1 MKKKKQLDEDCYK
14 KNKEEQITKWY
25 SDEIWGKKI
34 QDDNILFEV
43 MSLQIFQA
51 GLTWKST
58 LLRRDEFRVAFNG
71 WRIEEVALFDS
82 KKINQML
89 NNSSIIR
96 NRIKIKACVKNAK
109 IINKIKE
116 EHNTFCNWFYNET
129 KENELE
135 KLQKIMIDRFEFM
148 GPEIARMW
156 LMASGRI

>member
-1 MKKKKQLDEDCYK
+1 MKNKKQLDEDYYK

-82 KKINQML
+82 L
-89 NNSSIIR
+89 S
-96 NRIKIKACVKNAK
+96 VAK
-109 IINKIKE
+109 
-116 EHNTFCNWFYNET
+116 TGR
-129 KENELE
+129 
-135 KLQKIMIDRFEFM
+135 KLDLKSDARFRFER
-148 GPEIARMW
+148 GIDPYSIEWGIDA
-156 LMASGRI
+156 ASKMILELLE

>member
-1 MKKKKQLDEDCYK
+1 
-14 KNKEEQITKWY
+14 
-25 SDEIWGKKI
+25 
-34 QDDNILFEV
+34 
-43 MSLQIFQA
+43 
-51 GLTWKST
+51 
-58 LLRRDEFRVAFNG
+58 
-71 WRIEEVALFDS
+71 
-82 KKINQML
+82 ML

>member
-1 MKKKKQLDEDCYK
+1 MQCC
-14 KNKEEQITKWY
+14 
-25 SDEIWGKKI
+25 SDLNI

-82 KKINQML
+82 EKINQML